1 MEDFRQHPVYKNVY
15 ANKNRQLK
23 VNGRVL
29 KGTVTTSGYRQH
41 RIDRKSKLTHRLI
54 CEAFLGRLLG
64 RDEIVNHKNLDKLDN
79 NLENLEIGTYTCN
92 NRHHYRVRHEEIT
105 DNSLTFEDTN
115 VSGEKN
121 PQAKL
126 TRDQARE
133 LILLTRGGWSNV
145 ELGERFGL
153 HSRYVSLIRHKKR
166 WKNLWKEMGLQFST
180 TIPSGS
186 SAASLGR
193 HETETSLQMR
203 DMI

>member
-1 MEDFRQHPVYKNVY
+1 MEDFRQHPTYKNVY
-15 ANKNRQLK
+15 ANRYGQLK
-23 VNGRVL
+23 VNGKVL
-29 KGTVTTSGYRQH
+29 KGTVTASGYRQH
-41 RIDRKSKLTHRLI
+41 MVDKKSKITHRLI

-64 RDEIVNHKNLDKLDN
+64 RDEIVNHKNSDKLDN
-79 NLENLEIGTYTCN
+79 SLENLEIGSTTCN
-92 NRHHYRVRHEEIT
+92 IRHHFRVKYETIT
-105 DNSLTFEDTN
+105 NNSLTFEDTN
-115 VSGEKN
+115 ISGEKN

-126 TRDQARE
+126 TKDQARE
-133 LILLTRGGWSNV
+133 LILLTREGWTND